1 MKISKKIRSL
11 IFAVLLIFSLVSI
24 STVDVFAATGSK
36 TFTSSDKM
44 SIVLPV
50 NTSDDSSEAT
60 INVSGLPA
68 KAVITKM
75 TINTGSLSY
84 TGAVV
89 TNYLTIRSSN
99 DRIEQIPW
107 NGQANKTLT
116 TNGFLASLANG
127 TYKLS
132 FNSTCVGGAIVY
144 GKITDFGTKTYSRPS
159 ITIYWDDSF
168 YN

>member
-1 MKISKKIRSL
+1 MKISKKIGSL
-11 IFAVLLIFSLVSI
+11 VFAVLLIFSLISI
-24 STVDVFAATGSK
+24 STGDVFAATGSR
-36 TFTSSDKM
+36 TYNSTGKM
-44 SIVLPV
+44 SVVLPV
-50 NTSDDSSEAT
+50 KTTGDSSELQ
-60 INVSGLPA
+60 IRVSGLPE

-89 TNYLTIRSSN
+89 TNYLTVESSN
-99 DRIEQIPW
+99 NRTEQIPW

-127 TYKLS
+127 TYTLK
-132 FNSTCVGGAIVY
+132 FNATCVGGAIIY
-144 GKITDFGTKTYSRPS
+144 GRMTDIGTKTYSRPS